1 MMRNL
6 ALRIDAFNAAVGH
19 VTSFLV
25 YVMIAV
31 IIYEVTARFFF
42 NAPTTWAHD
51 VSGWLQVGYVFLGGA
66 WALQKG
72 YLVRV
77 DVLYQGLSVR
87 MQAAIDLVV
96 STTLLA
102 VFAYI
107 MITKGWGLAYKSFEM
122 GEVSSNGA
130 WQGRVYPAKFMIP
143 LGMALLSLSWFARC
157 IRQAI
162 RLVDP
167 DAIEPEA
174 DSGGAGQ

>member
-102 VFAYI
+102 VFAY

-130 WQGRVYPAKFMIP
+130 WKGRVYPAKFMIP

-174 DSGGAGQ
+174 ESGGAGQ

>member
-96 STTLLA
+96 STALLA

-107 MITKGWGLAYKSFEM
+107 MITKGWDLAYKSFEM

-143 LGMALLSLSWFARC
+143 LGMALLSLSWLARC

>member
-96 STTLLA
+96 STALLA

-167 DAIEPEA
+167 DAIEPEVE
-174 DSGGAGQ
+174 SGGAG

>member
-1 MMRNL
+1 MMRTL
-6 ALRIDAFNAAVGH
+6 ATRIDAFNAAIGH
-19 VTSFLV
+19 ATSFLV

-31 IIYEVTARFFF
+31 ILYEITARFFF

-77 DVLYQGLSVR
+77 DVVYQGLSVR
-87 MQAAIDLVV
+87 TQAAIDLAV
-96 STTLLA
+96 STALMA
-102 VFAYI
+102 VFAWI
-107 MITKGWGLAYKSFEM
+107 MITKGWDLAYKSFEI

-130 WQGRVYPAKFMIP
+130 WQGRVYPAKIMVP
-143 LGMALLSLSWFARC
+143 LGMLLLSLSWLARC

-167 DAIEPEA
+167 NALEPEA